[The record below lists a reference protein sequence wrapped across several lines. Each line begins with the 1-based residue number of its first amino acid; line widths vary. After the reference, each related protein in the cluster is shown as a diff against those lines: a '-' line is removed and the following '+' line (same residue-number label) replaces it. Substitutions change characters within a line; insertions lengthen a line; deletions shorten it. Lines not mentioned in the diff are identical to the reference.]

1 MQNKMRQREQ
11 QQQQQQQKPNTI
23 ASFTPL
29 ASGAVEQQQDKQL
42 SQQPNSSIASL
53 TPPLASM
60 PPLARTM
67 PPLTQDAVQRQLSQQ
82 QEWQQQP
89 NPIDLLM
96 SPLAP
101 AVQRQLSQQEHPQ
114 QPPSAAAAEAENPL
128 RRVYSDS
135 NDSLGSDFRSANSS
149 VSTPLSRRNSSD
161 SGFSSSGSS
170 FQTAPGEE
178 ELAVLEDYLLES
190 REHIQ
195 ALIDRYY
202 RGQELGLIKSEDI
215 QAVAEQIESEQQRHL
230 EDEIV
235 KLLDTVVVP
244 SANSPATTRASRV
257 KQIADYITDVRSS
270 QSMGGN
276 KSKKKHTIINKK
288 KHTMNKKKHSTRRK
302 RGGKG
307 GKSRR
312 CRKPCPKN
320 LSRRF

>member
-1 MQNKMRQREQ
+1 M
-11 QQQQQQQKPNTI
+11 
-23 ASFTPL
+23 
-29 ASGAVEQQQDKQL
+29 
-42 SQQPNSSIASL
+42 
-53 TPPLASM
+53 
-60 PPLARTM
+60 
-67 PPLTQDAVQRQLSQQ
+67 
-82 QEWQQQP
+82 
-89 NPIDLLM
+89 
-96 SPLAP
+96 
-101 AVQRQLSQQEHPQ
+101 
-114 QPPSAAAAEAENPL
+114 
-128 RRVYSDS
+128 
-135 NDSLGSDFRSANSS
+135 
-149 VSTPLSRRNSSD
+149 
-161 SGFSSSGSS
+161 
-170 FQTAPGEE
+170 
-178 ELAVLEDYLLES
+178 LEDYLLES